1 MTKFSTNFVCVT
13 FILSV
18 GTFQSD
24 LQPSHKC
31 ILLDVVHG
39 KVWVK
44 TGSTVVRI
52 VEREN
57 TLLSYDSTSDQ
68 IDQNLATLSVC
79 LCCSQGV
86 SKLCPTQPFL
96 LNFTA

>member
-1 MTKFSTNFVCVT
+1 MAKFSTKFECVT
-13 FILSV
+13 IILSV
-18 GTFQSD
+18 CTFQSD

-57 TLLSYDSTSDQ
+57 TLLSYDSTS
-68 IDQNLATLSVC
+68 N
-79 LCCSQGV
+79 
-86 SKLCPTQPFL
+86 
-96 LNFTA
+96 